1 MKLNKTKSN
10 ARLEMDSWNKRFIRR
25 VEELTTAWIEDR
37 LAIDSD
43 TFIDLRNSALEMRD
57 AMDWWRV

>member
-1 MKLNKTKSN
+1 MKETKKTTST
-10 ARLEMDSWNKRFIRR
+10 RHEMDSWNKRFIRR